1 MAEKYVASTDLIVGD
16 KLMIFV
22 ETETGVFS
30 PIAFGTSCGV
40 DISGDT
46 IDTSS
51 KMSGAWK
58 ESLVGQLGWT
68 VQSDSLLSLTS
79 GQLSFDSL
87 KTLMA
92 SREPVKIAIGK
103 VTKNA
108 TSGEYEKEAT
118 SFVEG
123 SAIITS
129 ISMKADNG
137 AICTSSITLT
147 GTGELS

>member
-16 KLMIFV
+16 KLMLFV
-22 ETETGVFS
+22 ETAADVFS

-87 KTLMA
+87 VTLMA
-92 SREPVKIAIGK
+92 NREPVKIAIGK
-103 VTKNA
+103 VTKNV